1 MNDLT
6 SELPE
11 LANVDAHSA
20 SPVGVPFVPDNAPHS
35 FYPPLSGS
43 GIELRVI
50 RDGAPARRLR
60 INATRCTFGSGE
72 GCTVRLDDGSL
83 QPMHAV
89 ILREGSRVLLRSHTA
104 AIEING
110 QLKAEAQLD
119 CGDVFRLG
127 SYRFETLSLPQS
139 PADPI
144 QDQAQR
150 LRFMTSPDP
159 ELEAARQR
167 EQQTRQLLAE
177 SQQQYEQAQSQLEAT
192 HQIVAELQQQIDSL
206 QQQIEVLVA
215 ETQTLQADAE
225 TQAAELQQQL
235 DSARQDAETLQQQ
248 HAAVRRERDTALQQ
262 RDRAQNDY
270 AHALA
275 SRDEAILQ
283 RDTAQQQILMAE
295 RQRDQALQQ
304 RDEARQQL
312 DQAQQLHQEA
322 VCQRDQALQQRDEAV
337 QQRDEAVR
345 QRDEAMARR
354 SDAIDSEQAAQA
366 KLRQLNQQIL
376 QLQQAQAAAESEKLN
391 ELSLEAYM
399 SRLLQQM
406 ERSPGAVG
414 NRSVQRD
421 PLHQDTAELLSSPV
435 QSQLPPYA
443 AAEESVFCNDTADE
457 PVASLSS
464 AEASPI
470 QSAASE
476 LPTAEPQLQRR
487 PAAHLV
493 PPPATPPRPSPW
505 SSALQV
511 VAVFSCCLIF
521 FYCGNRNPDLRV
533 VWHTASALAAGL
545 VLFAVYD
552 LLAKSLRR
560 SANLPI
566 SVRPA
571 VSHGDQRSLG

>member
-304 RDEARQQL
+304 RDEA
-312 DQAQQLHQEA
+312 
-322 VCQRDQALQQRDEAV
+322 V